1 MSNNLKLRPMKI
13 KIKTWIWAIV
23 LLTNVKL
30 NAQNGTW
37 APFMNLSGWNTVST
51 DSVNNQLDITDGSDT
66 IMTFDGTNY
75 GSYTYP
81 YRALGQDVQFIRT
94 SGTVWFLDQNNLYQG
109 ETGTYSNTPLL
120 KNVISIALYN
130 NNVFVYGSKLNGSY
144 AVIEYSGI
152 DASIKNHYN
161 MNGIPTGLAF
171 MGMGVYNGI
180 PYISLAPVLSTHYS
194 TYKWNGSSWVFA
206 FNSHAASFAEY
217 NGNLYYQSGSD
228 SISCYN
234 GTSILNTWTFSGG
247 GPIRSLTVFN
257 GSLYVTG
264 VFTSI
269 DGVTCQNSAIYTETP
284 KSTGIE
290 STINNANW
298 FNVYPNPFSDQLNIN
313 SDHRTNITIS
323 DATGREIVSK
333 VVESGIQNIDLGSL
347 KSGMYILRTS
357 DGLTKKITKP

>member
-1 MSNNLKLRPMKI
+1 MKPLN
-13 KIKTWIWAIV
+13 KILTLTIAI
-23 LLTNVKL
+23 LMMTIASKS
-30 NAQNGTW
+30 QNGTW
-37 APFMNLSGWNTVST
+37 APFMNLSGYNTIST

-81 YRALGQDVQFIRT
+81 YRALGQSVQFIRT

-171 MGMGVYNGI
+171 MGMGVYNGVPFI
-180 PYISLAPVLSTHYS
+180 SVSPVGPYQNS
-194 TYKWNGSSWVFA
+194 TYKWNGSSWILA
-206 FNSHAASFAEY
+206 FKSYARAFAEY
-217 NGNLYYQSGSD
+217 NGNLYYQSGKD

-234 GTSILNTWTFSGG
+234 GTSVLNTWTFTGI
-247 GPIRSLTVFN
+247 GPITSLTVFN

-269 DGVTCQNSAIYTETP
+269 DGVTCQNSAIYTETRLN
-284 KSTGIE
+284 TGISSIE
-290 STINNANW
+290 NNSI
-298 FNVYPNPFSDQLNIN
+298 FNVFPNPFADIVNVTLDKKSTVTVFDMSGRVVNVQTFEEGTHSVNMSDIKPGN
-313 SDHRTNITIS
+313 
-323 DATGREIVSK
+323 
-333 VVESGIQNIDLGSL
+333 
-347 KSGMYILRTS
+347 YILRTS
-357 DGLTKKITKP
+357 GGDVRKISRE

>member
-1 MSNNLKLRPMKI
+1 MKPLN
-13 KIKTWIWAIV
+13 KILTLTIAI
-23 LLTNVKL
+23 LMMTIASKS
-30 NAQNGTW
+30 QNGTW

-269 DGVTCQNSAIYTETP
+269 DGVTCQNSAIYTETRLN
-284 KSTGIE
+284 TGISSIE
-290 STINNANW
+290 NNSI
-298 FNVYPNPFSDQLNIN
+298 FNVFPNPFADIVNVTLDKKSTVTVFDMSGRVVNVQTFEEGTHSVNMSDIKPGN
-313 SDHRTNITIS
+313 
-323 DATGREIVSK
+323 
-333 VVESGIQNIDLGSL
+333 
-347 KSGMYILRTS
+347 YILRTS
-357 DGLTKKITKP
+357 GGDVRKISRE

>member
-1 MSNNLKLRPMKI
+1 
-13 KIKTWIWAIV
+13 
-23 LLTNVKL
+23 
-30 NAQNGTW
+30 
-37 APFMNLSGWNTVST
+37 
-51 DSVNNQLDITDGSDT
+51 
-66 IMTFDGTNY
+66 
-75 GSYTYP
+75 
-81 YRALGQDVQFIRT
+81 
-94 SGTVWFLDQNNLYQG
+94 
-109 ETGTYSNTPLL
+109 
-120 KNVISIALYN
+120 
-130 NNVFVYGSKLNGSY
+130 
-144 AVIEYSGI
+144 
-152 DASIKNHYN
+152 

-333 VVESGIQNIDLGSL
+333 VVESGIQNIDLSSL

>member
-1 MSNNLKLRPMKI
+1 MKPLN
-13 KIKTWIWAIV
+13 KILTLTIAI
-23 LLTNVKL
+23 LMMTIASKS
-30 NAQNGTW
+30 QNGTW
-37 APFMNLSGWNTVST
+37 SPFITMGGYETIST
-51 DSVNNQLDITDGSDT
+51 DSINDQLDITDGSDT
-66 IMTFDGTNY
+66 IKTFDGTNY

-81 YRALGQDVQFIRT
+81 YRAAGQSVQFIRT
-94 SGTVWFLDQNNLYQG
+94 SGTVWFLDQHNLYQG

-120 KNVISIALYN
+120 TGIVSIALYN

>member
-1 MSNNLKLRPMKI
+1 MKPLN
-13 KIKTWIWAIV
+13 KILTLTIAI
-23 LLTNVKL
+23 LMMTIASKS
-30 NAQNGTW
+30 QNGTW
-37 APFMNLSGWNTVST
+37 APFMNLSGYNTIST

-81 YRALGQDVQFIRT
+81 YRALGQSVQFIRT

-269 DGVTCQNSAIYTETP
+269 DGVTCQNSAIYTETRLN
-284 KSTGIE
+284 TGISSIE
-290 STINNANW
+290 NNSI
-298 FNVYPNPFSDQLNIN
+298 FNVFPNPFADIVNVTLDKKSTVTVFDMSGRVVNVQTFEEGTHSVNMSDIKPGN
-313 SDHRTNITIS
+313 
-323 DATGREIVSK
+323 
-333 VVESGIQNIDLGSL
+333 
-347 KSGMYILRTS
+347 YILRTS
-357 DGLTKKITKP
+357 GGDVRKISRE

>member
-1 MSNNLKLRPMKI
+1 
-13 KIKTWIWAIV
+13 
-23 LLTNVKL
+23 
-30 NAQNGTW
+30 
-37 APFMNLSGWNTVST
+37 
-51 DSVNNQLDITDGSDT
+51 
-66 IMTFDGTNY
+66 
-75 GSYTYP
+75 
-81 YRALGQDVQFIRT
+81 
-94 SGTVWFLDQNNLYQG
+94 
-109 ETGTYSNTPLL
+109 
-120 KNVISIALYN
+120 
-130 NNVFVYGSKLNGSY
+130 
-144 AVIEYSGI
+144 
-152 DASIKNHYN
+152 